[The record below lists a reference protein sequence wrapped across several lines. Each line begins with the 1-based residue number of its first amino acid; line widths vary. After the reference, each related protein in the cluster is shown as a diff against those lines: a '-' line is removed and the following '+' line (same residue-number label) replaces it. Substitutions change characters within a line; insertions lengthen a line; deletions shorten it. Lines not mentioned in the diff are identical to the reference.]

1 MLYSADMSENSGDIT
16 LNDEMV
22 TKRLDHLD
30 EGIHELQQQLDRIEG
45 HLTTIAAD
53 VEAARPLLERWQ
65 HSKIRKLADGIGKG
79 QMPWQGGP
87 AGG

>member
-16 LNDEMV
+16 PNDEMV

-65 HSKIRKLADGIGKG
+65 HSKIRQLADGIGKG
-79 QMPWQGGP
+79 KMPWTG
-87 AGG
+87 